1 MKPFITDD
9 FLLETKTARELYQA
23 VRELPIVD
31 YHCHLS
37 PALMAQD
44 HRFRS
49 ITEIWLEGDHY
60 KWRAMRANGVPERF
74 CSGDAPDWEKFE
86 AWARTVPD
94 TLGNPLF
101 HWTAMELRRPF
112 GIDTPL
118 NAHTAR
124 AVFDRANELLRRD
137 GFTAMGLLRQF
148 RVAVVCTTDDPTD
161 TLEHHAALAGRKD
174 PDTRVYPTWRP
185 DQALLVEDPG
195 AWAAWLTKLEAAA
208 AVSIGSWRE
217 LLAALDKRHAFF
229 HQRGCRASDHGLLR
243 LDAEEFTDATASAL
257 FEKLRA
263 GRALEPGEARVFRSA
278 LLHRLALFD
287 HQRGWVQQF
296 HLGALRNTNA
306 RMRRQLGPD
315 TGFDSIGDSEQA
327 RGLAR
332 FLDRLD
338 ETDGLAR
345 TILYNLN
352 PADNA
357 VFATMVG
364 NFQDGGVPGKMQWG
378 SAWWFLD
385 QLDGMEAQVRL
396 LANIGLLSR
405 FVGMI
410 TDSRSFLSYSRHD
423 YFRRL
428 LCRILGEDLR
438 RGLLPNDRQ
447 ALANLAANVSFFNA
461 RDYFGFPLGCA
472 AGAVADQPRPA

>member
-1 MKPFITDD
+1 MKPFIHDD

-23 VRELPIVD
+23 VRELPVID

-37 PALMAQD
+37 PVLMADD

-74 CSGDAPDWEKFE
+74 CSGDASDWEKFE

-94 TLGNPLF
+94 TLGNPLY
-101 HWTAMELRRPF
+101 HWTAMELHRPF

-118 NAHTAR
+118 NGHTAR
-124 AVFDRANELLRRD
+124 AVFDRANELLQGD
-137 GFTAMGLLRQF
+137 GFTTMGLLRRF

-161 TLEHHAALAGRKD
+161 ALEHHAALAARKD
-174 PDTRVYPTWRP
+174 PDTRVFPTWRP
-185 DQALLVEDPG
+185 DKALAVDDLG
-195 AWAAWLTKLEAAA
+195 AWTAWLAKLEAAA
-208 AVSIGSWRE
+208 AASIGSWRE

-229 HQRGCRASDHGLLR
+229 HERGCRASDHGLER
-243 LDAEEFTDATASAL
+243 LEAEEFTDASAAAL
-257 FEKLRA
+257 FDRLRA
-263 GRALEPGEARVFRSA
+263 GRPLEPAEVRVFRSA

-287 HQRGWVQQF
+287 HHRGWVQQF
-296 HLGALRNTNA
+296 HLGALRNANA
-306 RMRRQLGPD
+306 RMRRSLGPD
-315 TGFDSIGDSEQA
+315 TGFDSIGDFDQA
-327 RGLAR
+327 RPLAR

-338 ETDGLAR
+338 ETDGLAK

-357 VFATMVG
+357 VFATMAG
-364 NFQDGGVPGKMQWG
+364 NFQDGSVPGKMQWG

-385 QLDGMEAQVRL
+385 QLDGMEAQIRV
-396 LANIGLLSR
+396 LANMGMLSR

-428 LCRILGEDLR
+428 LCQILGEDVR
-438 RGLLPNDRQ
+438 RGRLPDDRQ
-447 ALANLAANVSFFNA
+447 ALAALVANVSFFNA
-461 RDYFGFPLGCA
+461 RDYFGFPLGKA
-472 AGAVADQPRPA
+472 AGRLADCPRPA